1 MSRHRYKHKADVCR
15 IGGVL
20 QIACNLT
27 LLLGIEKTAARSRV
41 DGITAT
47 TSIMA
52 ENSPSAAATQT
63 ASHFQFA
70 QLIESRSVCP
80 DPPPHP
86 LKLPVKRLQQ
96 VLSHRRWMS
105 VLSETTS
112 STPSPGRFAPDLRDL
127 RAFVNPPPSGRI
139 ICLTEEF
146 QLVSGALGA

>member
-1 MSRHRYKHKADVCR
+1 
-15 IGGVL
+15 VL

-41 DGITAT
+41 DGITATT

-96 VLSHRRWMS
+96 VLSHRRWMIAFYPKQPPARPAQPAS
-105 VLSETTS
+105 RWICVTCG
-112 STPSPGRFAPDLRDL
+112 PS
-127 RAFVNPPPSGRI
+127 
-139 ICLTEEF
+139 
-146 QLVSGALGA
+146 